1 MKEQKKVIRWI
12 KDHKKELIIAGV
24 SIAAVIGAI
33 LLYKNRKALKAYWDY
48 LVGLIQHV
56 GVAKTPGD
64 AVKAAEN
71 VAKVTEEVAKATEA
85 ATHTAEVIPFEV
97 AKHIRNLPDGWHASP
112 GKIASAVENGVAL
125 AEGQT
130 WVDCYWKGVAV

>member
-12 KDHKKELIIAGV
+12 KAHKKELIIAGV

-48 LVGLIQHV
+48 LIGLISNS
-56 GVAKTPGD
+56 GVAKAPGD
-64 AVKAAEN
+64 AVKAAEK
-71 VAKVTEEVAKATEA
+71 VAKATEEVAKATETA
-85 ATHTAEVIPFEV
+85 AQTAEVVPFEV
-97 AKHIRNLPDGWHASP
+97 TKHIRNLPDGWHASP

-130 WVDCYWKGVAV
+130 WVDCYWKGVAA